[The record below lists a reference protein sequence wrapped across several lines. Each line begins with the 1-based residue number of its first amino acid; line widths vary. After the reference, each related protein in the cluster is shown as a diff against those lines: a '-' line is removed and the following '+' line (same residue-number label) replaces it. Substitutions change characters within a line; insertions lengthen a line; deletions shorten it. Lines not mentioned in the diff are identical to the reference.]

1 MSKTHLAIQVFLVV
15 SSSADATLAV
25 AAEQG
30 LELVLVHLHD
40 DGGESEEDGDG
51 GGDELNFFTSAD
63 FDLLLPSA
71 NVQGCGAQTLH
82 SELLPEGPDAFTLLP
97 LLLTSSWAFESVS
110 HTSQLMKPISPGQG
124 ISYQHQ
130 SSRVDFLV

>member
-1 MSKTHLAIQVFLVV
+1 MSKTHLAIRVFLVV

-40 DGGESEEDGDG
+40 DGGESEEDGG
-51 GGDELNFFTSAD
+51 SDELNFFTSVD

-71 NVQGCGAQTLH
+71 NVHGCGAQTLH
-82 SELLPEGPDAFTLLP
+82 SELLLEGSDAFTLP
-97 LLLTSSWAFESVS
+97 LFLTSSWAFESAS

-130 SSRVDFLV
+130 SSRVDFVV

>member
-1 MSKTHLAIQVFLVV
+1 MSKTHLAIRVFLVV

-63 FDLLLPSA
+63 VDLLLPSA

-82 SELLPEGPDAFTLLP
+82 SELLPEGPDAFPLLP
-97 LLLTSSWAFESVS
+97 LLLTSSWAFESAS
-110 HTSQLMKPISPGQG
+110 HTSQLMKPISPGHF
-124 ISYQHQ
+124 I
-130 SSRVDFLV
+130 V